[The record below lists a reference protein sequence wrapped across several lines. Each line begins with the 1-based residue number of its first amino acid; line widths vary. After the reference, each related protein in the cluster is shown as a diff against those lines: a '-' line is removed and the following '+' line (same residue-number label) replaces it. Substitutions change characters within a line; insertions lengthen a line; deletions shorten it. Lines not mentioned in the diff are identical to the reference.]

1 MPLRNEDAAALA
13 RPVSI
18 KIEPVQ
24 SQSVSARGLSAGMA
38 FHGEIPPQALFDN
51 QPVRR
56 GVITGFTKVCERWQ
70 LSNAKQ
76 IALLG
81 YAGDEF
87 VGAQILSGRTR
98 GGQDV
103 RDRVGLL
110 VAIAVG
116 LRALFN
122 NNVGSETRW
131 LQICRS
137 ETDGKSAIDYM
148 AEGHMINLIRVR
160 EIVDRERAL

>member
-13 RPVSI
+13 RPVPTNV
-18 KIEPVQ
+18 ELVQ
-24 SQSVSARGLSAGMA
+24 SQSVSARGLAAPYAEM
-38 FHGEIPPQALFDN
+38 PPPALFDN

-70 LSNAKQ
+70 ISKGKQ

-81 YAGDEF
+81 YADDEF

-103 RDRVGLL
+103 KDRVGLL
-110 VAIAVG
+110 IAIAVG

-122 NNVGSETRW
+122 NSVGSETRW
-131 LQICRS
+131 LQTCRA
-137 ETDGKSAIDYM
+137 EIGGKSAIDYM
-148 AEGHMINLIRVR
+148 AEGRMVNLMRVR